1 MPNVPIRFPLT
12 AAAGELKPGSPM
24 KSLAD
29 RFRRW
34 YEYERDCNAKSL
46 QMLASVPEERR
57 SAAEFQKAVDR
68 MAHLV
73 AARRRWLNRLG
84 HFPEAPGFFPKGAKL
99 SELPWLVAETE
110 AAWVAYLDRLDDAEL
125 NRVLEWEATDG
136 RRYRWEVEGILTQVF
151 GHAWYHRGQI
161 AQLVGALG
169 GKAVDTDYLF
179 WCKLTPVEPQAAGK
193 D

>member
-1 MPNVPIRFPLT
+1 
-12 AAAGELKPGSPM
+12 M

-34 YEYERDCNAKSL
+34 YDYERDCNTKSL
-46 QMLASVPEERR
+46 EMLTSVPAERR

-84 HFPEAPGFFPKGAKL
+84 HFPDAPGLFPKETKL
-99 SELPWLVAETE
+99 SDLPKMVAHTE
-110 AAWVAYLDRLDDAEL
+110 AAWVAYLERLDDAEL
-125 NRVLEWEATDG
+125 NRTFEWQTADG
-136 RRYRWEVEGILTQVF
+136 KRYRWDVEGILTQVF

-161 AQLVGALG
+161 AQLVATLG
-169 GKAVDTDYLF
+169 GKAVD
-179 WCKLTPVEPQAAGK
+179 
-193 D
+193 

>member
-1 MPNVPIRFPLT
+1 
-12 AAAGELKPGSPM
+12 M

-46 QMLASVPEERR
+46 QMLESVPTERR
-57 SAAEFQKAVDR
+57 SDPQFQKAVDR

-84 HFPEAPGFFPKGAKL
+84 QFREAPGFFPKETKL
-99 SELPWLVAETE
+99 SDLSRMVADTE
-110 AAWVAYLDRLDDAEL
+110 AVWTAYLERLDDAEL
-125 NRVLEWEATDG
+125 ARVFEWEATDG
-136 RRYRWEVEGILTQVF
+136 KRYRWDVEGILTQVF

-161 AQLVGALG
+161 AQLVAALG
-169 GKAVDTDYLF
+169 GKAVDTDYIF
-179 WCKLTPVEPQAAGK
+179 WCKLTPVEPSTAGK
-193 D
+193 G